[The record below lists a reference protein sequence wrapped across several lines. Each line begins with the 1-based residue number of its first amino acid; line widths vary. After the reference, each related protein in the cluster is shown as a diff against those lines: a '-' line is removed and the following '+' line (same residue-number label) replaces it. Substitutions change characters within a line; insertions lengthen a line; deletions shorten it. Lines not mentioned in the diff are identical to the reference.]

1 MNQFFTPTA
10 LRALAEKCIHCG
22 MCLPACPTYD
32 IFRTEMEGP
41 RGRIALIYAAVR
53 GEIAPNSAFV
63 THLDLCLGCRA
74 CESACPSGVPYGAL
88 IEEARHLLLQA
99 RPPGR
104 VTRFLRRWVFAHILA
119 QPVRLRRWATLLSPL
134 RRWRGL
140 KRLAGARW
148 VPYRLRVMLSLLP
161 PWVEGNL
168 EPGGI
173 YPAVGERQGR
183 VAFFHGCVQD
193 ALLSHVNRA
202 TVRVLQRNG
211 FDVIVPQG
219 QTCCG
224 AAALHVGE
232 ADVARAL
239 ARHTID
245 LFLAVDCDAIINNAG
260 GCGAALKEYPRLLRD
275 DPAYASKAERFAS
288 LVQDISEF
296 LLPRLR
302 VKPQRSVPARVV
314 YVDSCHLRHGQKII
328 AAPRRLLNAIPGVEL
343 VELKQPDRCCGSAGV
358 YNILHPDVADQ
369 VLDAKMADVMQT
381 GANIIITAN
390 TGCYFQM
397 LRGVRRWDLNL
408 RVAHVVELLD
418 EAYGGAEVNRL
429 RTSSST

>member
-1 MNQFFTPTA
+1 
-10 LRALAEKCIHCG
+10 
-22 MCLPACPTYD
+22 
-32 IFRTEMEGP
+32 
-41 RGRIALIYAAVR
+41 
-53 GEIAPNSAFV
+53 
-63 THLDLCLGCRA
+63 
-74 CESACPSGVPYGAL
+74 
-88 IEEARHLLLQA
+88 
-99 RPPGR
+99 
-104 VTRFLRRWVFAHILA
+104 
-119 QPVRLRRWATLLSPL
+119 
-134 RRWRGL
+134 
-140 KRLAGARW
+140 
-148 VPYRLRVMLSLLP
+148 MLSLLP

-239 ARHTID
+239 ARRTID

-302 VKPQRSVPARVV
+302 VKPQRAVPARVA

-381 GANIIITAN
+381 GANIIVTAN

-397 LRGVRRWDLNL
+397 LRGVRRWDLNM